1 MSLHKITTETNDEY
15 YIFSM
20 FNSDLETTD
29 VQVTNGGTSFTV
41 NVTMEE
47 LRLKAQE
54 IDMEYE
60 KYNNLFKEAIGVKSS
75 TNQFSYSLKEDQD
88 ICKFCWKQSLD
99 GGMKFQLGSI
109 DLAKENE
116 ESKNILTIFDSLS
129 TQLLELKK
137 ENEELLSNKLKIEND
152 QKRMN
157 KRLESYAEYKNDIEK
172 HLYSKFSLV
181 LNEKKDKIRELHEA
195 LANKG
200 ETSSK
205 KGKPSKII
213 THNEDEISASESDD
227 YNTDDD
233 EPKLSPSEVAES
245 SKIPDIILDE
255 QIAVDDD
262 KPKKNRKRIRA
273 SRPKTPTSTVIPRT
287 SSLPRPKRQSSSG
300 SNKGESKRRNMAEEI
315 NAEDLLDAL

>member
-116 ESKNILTIFDSLS
+116 E
-129 TQLLELKK
+129 
-137 ENEELLSNKLKIEND
+137 LLSNKLKIEND

-195 LANKG
+195 SNKG